1 MQISPDSV
9 GDALYFSVTCGLQ
22 DLSNRNADLQ
32 IIPTEKKLFIL
43 DIKSKKLLYWRQLK
57 YFTYNLSY
65 FLRVHITKEIQW
77 ETEFSLSRYLHKSL
91 KIMQNVFIL

>member
-43 DIKSKKLLYWRQLK
+43 DIKSKKLL
-57 YFTYNLSY
+57 
-65 FLRVHITKEIQW
+65 
-77 ETEFSLSRYLHKSL
+77 
-91 KIMQNVFIL
+91 